1 MFSKLD
7 LVLSSSVL
15 HSYVA
20 LNTNHTPSTLGV
32 LTVLKI
38 SSDGFL
44 NTPNHDRSRVHL
56 ASPPRLKYLCVCV
69 FKRECVVLKFGQR
82 YVTTTYAHSFSRDES
97 PIQTLIPTLN
107 FKACVSRVRIPVFV
121 CLCVCVCVCRKERVK
136 EKDTKKRTPSL

>member
-69 FKRECVVLKFGQR
+69 FKREWVLLKKMGWCWER
-82 YVTTTYAHSFSRDES
+82 ERES
-97 PIQTLIPTLN
+97 PEKRKN
-107 FKACVSRVRIPVFV
+107 RDRI
-121 CLCVCVCVCRKERVK
+121 LCVLE
-136 EKDTKKRTPSL
+136 LHF